1 MIKKLLLLLIL
12 FTPFVIYSQTD
23 QTGNYSGYKI
33 TDHNIQSIMY
43 SSPIEYKTGI
53 QINPVTGFQ
62 DFFPSATTI
71 RWNYTDPGAIGGNCN
86 VSNNGQKSIVAWDL
100 NNKRSCLYDNTSS
113 TPLLTYPVP
122 SSTGTVYNA
131 ISSAGSYI
139 TVSAYRNISV
149 YSSTSIT
156 PLMSFDLTTLP
167 DTGTAGPIDITSS
180 GDYIIATASRN
191 DSSTVLC
198 FNRNSN
204 VPVWKAKIG
213 NSIYGVNISGND
225 SLVIV
230 STYNRY
236 AIYNIYTGQTRFYG
250 VNTNGSQAK
259 FGISGNGGIIATCDL
274 RGYMYVYEWSG
285 TTYTLKWSMQEPPGT
300 YYNWI
305 TAVDV
310 SYDGNYIANGSLVFV
325 SSSSYDG
332 KIRLFKTSTGSTP
345 LMIYPGCGDEINAV
359 AFSKNAR
366 ILTAAGW
373 GDLAHQKFDYYVF
386 KIMPEFS
393 YYNLV
398 YGLQTNGSLF
408 SCSVSEDGTTG
419 IAAGKAVHARQMG
432 SGGLLYNFNIDTAEG
447 PTSII
452 NENELTSAY
461 ELYQNFPNPFN
472 PTTNI
477 KFRINQP
484 AGVKIIIYDNKGREL
499 QTIVNAYYIA
509 GTYSVSYD
517 ASGLPSGIYYYKI
530 EAGKFTDTK
539 KMILL
544 K

>member
-1 MIKKLLLLLIL
+1 MIKKLLFLLIL
-12 FTPFVIYSQTD
+12 FIPFIIYSQTIP
-23 QTGNYSGYKI
+23 TGNYSGYKI
-33 TDHNIQSIMY
+33 TEHNIQSIMY
-43 SSPIEYKTGI
+43 SNPAEVNEGVN
-53 QINPVTGFQ
+53 INPVTGFQ
-62 DFFPSATTI
+62 DFFPSATTV
-71 RWNYTDPGAIGGNCN
+71 RWNYTDPASIGGNCF
-86 VSNNGQKSIVAWDL
+86 VSGNGQKSIVAWDL
-100 NNKRSCLYDNTSS
+100 NSKRSCLYDNTGP

-122 SSTGTVYNA
+122 GSTGTVYNA
-131 ISSAGSYI
+131 ISSTGGYI
-139 TVSAYRNISV
+139 AVSAYRTISV
-149 YSSTSIT
+149 YNSTSIT

-167 DTGTAGPIDITSS
+167 DTGTAGPVDITSS

-198 FNRNSN
+198 FNRTSN
-204 VPVWKAKIG
+204 VQVWKAKIG
-213 NSIYGVNISGND
+213 SSVYGVNISGND

-236 AIYNIYTGQTRFYG
+236 AVYNVYTGAVRQYS

-259 FGISGNGGIIATCDL
+259 FGISGNGSIIATCDL
-274 RGYMYVYEWSG
+274 RGYMYVYEWNG
-285 TTYTLKWSMQEPPGT
+285 TVYTLKWQMQEPPGT

-310 SYDGNYIANGSLVFV
+310 SYDGSYIASGSLIFL
-325 SSSSYDG
+325 SGSSYDG
-332 KIRLFKTSTGSTP
+332 KVRLFKTSVGSTP
-345 LMIYPGCGDEINAV
+345 VMIYPGCGDEINSV

-373 GDLAHQKFDYYVF
+373 GDLSHQKYDYYVF
-386 KIMPEFS
+386 KIMPEYN
-393 YYNLV
+393 YYNLIF
-398 YGLQTNGSLF
+398 GLQTNGSLF
-408 SCSVSEDGTTG
+408 CCSVSDDGTTG

-432 SGGLLYNFNIDTAEG
+432 SGGLLYNINIDTTEG
-447 PTSII
+447 PTSITG
-452 NENELTSAY
+452 ENEYTSEY

-472 PTTNI
+472 PVTTI

-484 AGVKIIIYDNKGREL
+484 ASVKIIIYDNKGREL
-499 QTIVNAYYIA
+499 QTLVNSNYVA
-509 GTYSVSYD
+509 GTHSASFD